1 MGNNKIEFSIKTVDL
16 KKIYYTGMVQVNALN
31 GVNIEVKKGD
41 IISVV
46 GPSGSGKSTL
56 LNMINALDRPTSGR
70 ILIDGID
77 ITRLNDKVLS
87 KFRNRK
93 IGFVFQSYNLINR
106 STVKKNIE
114 LPAIVA
120 GMPKRMRGKRVSELL
135 DLVGLAGLE
144 KRKPNMLSGGQQ
156 QRVAIAR
163 ALINEP
169 AFILADEPTGNLDS
183 KTGNEITDLLCKINH
198 EEGATIVAVT
208 HDLEFADKTRRIL
221 HLRDGI
227 IEKETE
233 GYSYN
238 EACERAYSRKQVT
251 T

>member
-1 MGNNKIEFSIKTVDL
+1 MSDKNNKLAIKTIDL
-16 KKIYYTGMVQVNALN
+16 KKIYFTGLLTVNALN
-31 GVNIEVKKGD
+31 SINIEVGSGE

-56 LNMINALDRPTSGR
+56 LNMISALDRPTSGK

-77 ITRLNDKVLS
+77 ITRLKDRSLS

-106 STVKKNIE
+106 SSVKKNLE

-120 GMPKRMRGKRVSELL
+120 GMPKKVREKRVSDLL
-135 DLVGLAGLE
+135 ELVGLKGIQN
-144 KRKPNMLSGGQQ
+144 RKPTMLSGGQQ

-163 ALINEP
+163 ALINDP

-198 EEGATIVAVT
+198 ERGATIVAVT
-208 HDLEFADKTRRIL
+208 HDLEFADKTKRIF
-221 HLRDGI
+221 HLRDGK

-233 GYSYN
+233 GYSYQ
-238 EACERAYSRKQVT
+238 EACKRAYDRLDR
-251 T
+251 